1 MPVGDPRGSVW
12 RRWEP
17 HIHTPGT
24 VLNDQFKGADPWDV
38 YLTEI
43 EQSDPPIE
51 VLAVTDYWTLGS
63 YQKVLSYI
71 ASGRLPAVKMVFP
84 NVEMRYGIATDRGS
98 PINVHLLISPDEPD
112 HVEQAER
119 FLRSLSFSFR
129 DEIYRCAPE
138 DLRRLGRAHDPTA
151 TEDVTALQ
159 KGAEQFKIMP
169 EDLRRALRDSA
180 WARGNIL
187 VGVAAK
193 TGDGTAG
200 IGSDSSFTSLRTEI
214 ERISAVVFSS
224 RPGDREYWLGR
235 GAATRDQLEARVGG
249 RKLCLHG
256 SDAHSA
262 DRVGR
267 VSQDRFTWIKGDP
280 SFEALRQ
287 ACIEPDSRG
296 AIGRAAPTGPPPH
309 RVIDSIET
317 ENSGWN
323 QNPRLI
329 LNAGLVAIVGARGS
343 GKTAL
348 ADVLA
353 FAGQSDEPVDN
364 ERSFLRRAHR
374 HIIGETYRLN
384 WQEGDSTARSYG
396 DDYESAGGAERVQYL
411 SQQFV
416 ERLCSSEGVT
426 DDLLEEIERV
436 VFDSGD
442 IESRQGASSFKELL
456 EMKTARGREVRAQ
469 CEEEIV
475 SIGQKV
481 NEERSKQAALTS
493 LGSQRDAV
501 TTTLRQDRSA
511 RDALIAEG
519 KQGDRERL
527 QVVAAAVEERQRKLE
542 LAERDRRTV
551 VALQSYVTDFRDRIA
566 PNELA
571 NLRHDN
577 DRAGFAEAEWSRFL
591 KMFSGDVDDLLAM
604 RLAEKDEVLRV
615 LKGAEVAER
624 DATEEPYVPVDADLE
639 GVSLSALRLE
649 SDRLRKLIGLD
660 AVKTDRL
667 KQLNGTITQSEAQLA
682 RLNEQIADSERAQAR
697 IVELN
702 ERRKSEYARIFS
714 AIEDEARE
722 LEKLYEP
729 LRGLLEQEEGALG
742 RLEFSVRRVVDIEE
756 WAQRG
761 ERLLDLRTFGPF
773 RGHGALLR
781 AARDE
786 LLDAWTAGSSDEVA
800 DAMASFRSNYDHALL
815 EHAPVP
821 KAKRAEYWA
830 WGGRIAEWLTSTGHI
845 SVQYGIRYGG
855 VEVEELSPGTRG
867 IVLLL
872 LYLSLDRQ
880 DDRPLIIDQPEENL
894 DPKSIFDELVPR
906 FKSTRQRR
914 QVIMVTHNAN
924 LVVNT
929 DADQIIVASASSH
942 GAGQLPE
949 LSYSG
954 GGLEDA
960 VIRGEVC
967 AVLEGGESAFK
978 ERAARLRVQLDERP
992 ANSANK

>member
-1 MPVGDPRGSVW
+1 
-12 RRWEP
+12 
-17 HIHTPGT
+17 
-24 VLNDQFKGADPWDV
+24 
-38 YLTEI
+38 
-43 EQSDPPIE
+43 
-51 VLAVTDYWTLGS
+51 
-63 YQKVLSYI
+63 
-71 ASGRLPAVKMVFP
+71 
-84 NVEMRYGIATDRGS
+84 
-98 PINVHLLISPDEPD
+98 
-112 HVEQAER
+112 
-119 FLRSLSFSFR
+119 
-129 DEIYRCAPE
+129 
-138 DLRRLGRAHDPTA
+138 
-151 TEDVTALQ
+151 
-159 KGAEQFKIMP
+159 
-169 EDLRRALRDSA
+169 
-180 WARGNIL
+180 
-187 VGVAAK
+187 
-193 TGDGTAG
+193 
-200 IGSDSSFTSLRTEI
+200 
-214 ERISAVVFSS
+214 
-224 RPGDREYWLGR
+224 
-235 GAATRDQLEARVGG
+235 
-249 RKLCLHG
+249 
-256 SDAHSA
+256 
-262 DRVGR
+262 

-287 ACIEPDSRG
+287 ACIEPDDRG
-296 AIGRAAPTGPPPH
+296 AIGSAAPTGPPPH

-317 ENSGWN
+317 ENSRWN
-323 QNPRLI
+323 QNPRLV

-384 WQEGDSTARSYG
+384 WQEGDSTSRSYG
-396 DDYESAGGAERVQYL
+396 DHYQSSHGAERVQYL

-436 VFDSGD
+436 VFDSVG
-442 IESRQGASSFKELL
+442 IESRQGCSSFRELL
-456 EMKTARGREVRAQ
+456 DLKTARGRELRIR
-469 CEEEIV
+469 CEDEIV
-475 SIGQKV
+475 LIGRKV
-481 NEERSKQAALTS
+481 NEERSKQAAVAS
-493 LGSQRDAV
+493 LRSQRDTV
-501 TTTLRQDRSA
+501 RLTLQQDRSA
-511 RDALIAEG
+511 RASLIAEG

-527 QVVAAAVEERQRKLE
+527 QVVAAAFEERQRKLE
-542 LAERDRRTV
+542 VAERDRRTV
-551 VALQSYVTDFRDRIA
+551 VMLQGYVTDFRDRQA
-566 PNELA
+566 PSELA

-577 DRAGFAEAEWSRFL
+577 DRAGFAEPEWSRFL
-591 KMFSGDVDDLLAM
+591 KVFSGDVDELLAR
-604 RLAEKDEVLRV
+604 RLAEKDAAIRT
-615 LKGAEVAER
+615 LKGVDVAEK
-624 DATEEPYVPVDADLE
+624 DSPDQPYFPFDSDLE
-639 GVSLSALRLE
+639 TVPFAALRLE

-667 KQLNGTITQSEAQLA
+667 KQLNSKITQSETQLA
-682 RLNEQIADSERAQAR
+682 RVNEQIADGERAQIR
-697 IVELN
+697 ITELN
-702 ERRKSEYARIFS
+702 ERRKAEYARIFS

-722 LEKLYEP
+722 LESLYEP
-729 LRGLLEQEEGALG
+729 LRELLEQEEGALG

-761 ERLLDLRTFGPF
+761 ERLLDLRTMGPF

-786 LLDAWTAGSSDEVA
+786 LLDAWTTGTSEEVA

-855 VEVEELSPGTRG
+855 VDVEELSPGTRG

-880 DDRPLIIDQPEENL
+880 DDRPLVIDQPEENL

-914 QVIMVTHNAN
+914 QIIMVTHNAN

-929 DADQIIVASASSH
+929 DADQIIVASASPH
-942 GAGQLPE
+942 GAGELPE
-949 LSYSG
+949 LSYSS

-960 VIRGEVC
+960 AIREEVC

-978 ERAARLRVQLDERP
+978 ERAARLRVQLDEQSSNPR
-992 ANSANK
+992 ND